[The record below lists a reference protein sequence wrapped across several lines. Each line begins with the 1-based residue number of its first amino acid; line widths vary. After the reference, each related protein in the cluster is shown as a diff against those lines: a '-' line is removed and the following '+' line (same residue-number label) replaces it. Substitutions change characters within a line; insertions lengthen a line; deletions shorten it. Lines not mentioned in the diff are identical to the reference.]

1 MIGFKKKK
9 QFEIPFAS
17 GFGFKLF
24 TREQLDL
31 IHRGTLRILEK
42 VGLRVESAE
51 AVEIFQGNGA
61 FVEKKNSFFIV
72 KLPQH
77 LVEDC
82 LSWAPKN
89 VTYYGRDKK
98 FDYAAESNRV
108 GFTAFGQCVNVLDP
122 FTGKLRPAG
131 KADMAH
137 SARLQDALGNIRTAA
152 RTLSPSDQYPPAQA
166 LHSMDAIIRNTGKH
180 ISGGAGNGQLLEMII
195 RLMEA
200 AGGGP
205 EKFLD
210 RPFYSAS
217 FCPISPLTLGR
228 EACEVAI
235 GAAKAGLGAVPMI
248 MPLAGSTGPVTL
260 AGTIALGIAEQ
271 LSGLTLVQLVRKG
284 TPVTMGSATTIMD
297 LKTGTA
303 AMGAPES
310 GMINAGL
317 VQMSRYYQLPSRVA
331 CGVSD
336 SKLPDAQVGYEY
348 ATNAL
353 VAAMAGATLIFGGGA
368 LESGLTYSP
377 AKLVMDHECMGNILK
392 IVEGIRVD
400 DENLALD
407 VIAEVGPG
415 RDFLLHEH
423 TFEGMRRQSTTEI
436 FDRRSKEAWIETTG
450 GMTTAEVATEKAM
463 EIINNYQPLP
473 LPPGAE
479 KTMDEM
485 VGEFEA
491 KLRADYNN

>member
-1 MIGFKKKK
+1 MERNQID
-9 QFEIPFAS
+9 IPAAP
-17 GFGFKLF
+17 GFGFKSF

-31 IHRGTLRILEK
+31 IHQSALHILGK
-42 VGLRVESAE
+42 VGLKVESAE
-51 AVEIFQGNGA
+51 AVEIFQGSGA
-61 FVEKKNSFFIV
+61 FVEKKDNFFIV

-82 LSWAPKN
+82 LSWTPKN

-98 FDYAAESNRV
+98 FDYAAEANRV

-122 FTGKLRPAG
+122 FSGKLRPAG
-131 KADMAH
+131 KADMAS
-137 SARLQDALGNIRTAA
+137 SARLQDALENIRTAA
-152 RTLSPSDQYPPAQA
+152 RTLSPGDQYPPAQA
-166 LHSMDAIIRNTGKH
+166 LHCMDAIIRNTGKH
-180 ISGGAGNGQLLEMII
+180 ISGGAGNGQILEMII
-195 RLMEA
+195 QLTEA
-200 AGGGP
+200 AGGEP
-205 EKFLD
+205 EKFRE
-210 RPFYSAS
+210 RPFYSPS

-260 AGTIALGIAEQ
+260 AGMIALGIAEQ
-271 LSGLTLVQLVRKG
+271 LSCLTLVQLVRKG

-297 LKTGTA
+297 LKTGTG
-303 AMGAPES
+303 AMGSPES

-317 VQMSRYYQLPSRVA
+317 VQMSRYYRLPSRVA

-336 SKLPDAQVGYEY
+336 SKLPDAQAGYEY

-368 LESGLTYSP
+368 MESGLTHSP

-392 IVEGIRVD
+392 IVGGIRVD

-415 RDFLLHEH
+415 QDFLMHEH
-423 TFEGMRRQSTTEI
+423 TFERMRSQSKTEI
-436 FDRRSKEAWIETTG
+436 FDRRSREAWIEATDG
-450 GMTTAEVATEKAM
+450 KTTAEVASKKAM
-463 EIINNYQPLP
+463 EIISNHQPSP

-479 KTMDEM
+479 ETMDEM

-491 KLRADYNN
+491 RLRSECGD